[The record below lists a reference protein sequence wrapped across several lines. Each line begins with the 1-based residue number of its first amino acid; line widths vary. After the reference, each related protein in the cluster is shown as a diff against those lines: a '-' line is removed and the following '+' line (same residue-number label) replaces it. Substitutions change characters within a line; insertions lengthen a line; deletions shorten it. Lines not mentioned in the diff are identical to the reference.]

1 MLVLCFLFG
10 RLKQCFPIPTSKGK
24 KQHSRKLPQV
34 SINNRFNWRIFCWLR
49 CHQLFFGCFGDMDSK
64 IKRNWLRKCRKDWN
78 LTQNTGWTLLNE
90 ATYGKMLDKF
100 LSYPC
105 WWIKKSKMAF
115 CLQSNLTKCFCFILA
130 ADPSTLN
137 VRNFTYNSL
146 NLSTVR
152 IKWEKP
158 IFSESNVTK
167 YDLKYKRRGN
177 PERKKAF
184 HFEIEE
190 VRPEKVL
197 HTWTDKSGKLPSML
211 SSQYFGKNFGKRLGN
226 KQTGP

>member
-1 MLVLCFLFG
+1 
-10 RLKQCFPIPTSKGK
+10 
-24 KQHSRKLPQV
+24 
-34 SINNRFNWRIFCWLR
+34 
-49 CHQLFFGCFGDMDSK
+49 MDTK

-115 CLQSNLTKCFCFILA
+115 GLQSNLTKCFCFILA

-158 IFSESNVTK
+158 IFSESDVTK

-177 PERKKAF
+177 PDRKKAF
-184 HFEIEE
+184 HFEIDE

-211 SSQYFGKNFGKRLGN
+211 SSQYFGKNFGKRLGK

>member
-1 MLVLCFLFG
+1 MICLPVQIIFSNSKMSSAFFSAVLVIWTQ
-10 RLKQCFPIPTSKGK
+10 RSNVI
-24 KQHSRKLPQV
+24 
-34 SINNRFNWRIFCWLR
+34 
-49 CHQLFFGCFGDMDSK
+49 DSGNVDK
-64 IKRNWLRKCRKDWN
+64 IEILRKI
-78 LTQNTGWTLLNE
+78 LTE
-90 ATYGKMLDKF
+90 RPEKATYGKMLDKF

-115 CLQSNLTKCFCFILA
+115 GLQSNLTKCFCFILA

-177 PERKKAF
+177 PDRKKAF

-211 SSQYFGKNFGKRLGN
+211 SSQYFGKNFGKRLGK